1 MSAVLALLRGSLAAA
16 VLALNTLLIALA
28 LLPPA
33 LLKLLLPLK
42 PLRRRCDRLM
52 NALASGWVAINN
64 AWIAA
69 LQPQAWEVQGVE
81 GLKPRGWY
89 LLSCNHRS
97 WVDILVLQRVFH
109 RRVPFLKFFLKQE
122 LIWVPVIGLA
132 WWALDFPFMKRG
144 KGGGGD
150 ARRNDLQRTRA
161 ACEKF
166 KLNPTTVMNFVEG
179 TRFSPAKQAAQ
190 QSPYRHLLKP
200 KIGGLGVALAAMGEQ
215 FEALLD
221 VSIVYP
227 QGTPSFWQLLSG
239 RCGAV
244 SVHVRQLPIPVELL
258 GRDPMRDKAYRQ
270 RLGAWV
276 DAQWQAKDELIEQRL
291 GAALS

>member
-1 MSAVLALLRGSLAAA
+1 MHVQKTGASLRHYLFAGGSGMALALCLGVGGVAAQDAGEPETEVDEIIVTGYRGSLAAA

-81 GLKPRGWY
+81 GLKPRGWS

-109 RRVPFLKFFLKQE
+109 RPA
-122 LIWVPVIGLA
+122 P
-132 WWALDFPFMKRG
+132 
-144 KGGGGD
+144 
-150 ARRNDLQRTRA
+150 
-161 ACEKF
+161 
-166 KLNPTTVMNFVEG
+166 
-179 TRFSPAKQAAQ
+179 RFSCSQPVRGRSFGDDVAN
-190 QSPYRHLLKP
+190 RH
-200 KIGGLGVALAAMGEQ
+200 
-215 FEALLD
+215 
-221 VSIVYP
+221 S
-227 QGTPSFWQLLSG
+227 
-239 RCGAV
+239 R
-244 SVHVRQLPIPVELL
+244 R
-258 GRDPMRDKAYRQ
+258 
-270 RLGAWV
+270 
-276 DAQWQAKDELIEQRL
+276 
-291 GAALS
+291 